1 MKESV
6 WRMKFA
12 EKLSEKMNKKG
23 YSQSAL
29 ARKAKL
35 TQPAIS
41 NYLLGLSTPNI
52 RAVINLSYALNC
64 TMEELVNFG
73 ERIQPIIY

>member
-12 EKLSEKMNKKG
+12 EKLSEKMTEKG
-23 YSQSAL
+23 YSQLTL

-35 TQPAIS
+35 AQPTLS
-41 NYLLGLSTPNI
+41 RYLLGQKTPCI
-52 RAVINLSYALNC
+52 RAIINLSYALNC